1 VRHILFR
8 PGRRSDRGRPHQLVA
23 TADADVGML
32 LSHNPSPWGCR
43 RWTTT
48 SSSSVRVDGRIP
60 GWPPPT
66 TCWTSSPS
74 FPSTRRMSRP
84 PTCSPSSRHSGVP
97 RQDAR
102 VIRLEDREHGL
113 AVRTIK
119 RRLASV
125 WGLFAS
131 LVARGNAG
139 VTANPVPR
147 GQATRRAG
155 PRQLQDRADLLR
167 DAVHQLFRV
176 TRFRHQPATRARPM
190 PRHGTAT
197 CRRAAGGPSRVT
209 RRQTRCYT
217 GCANQPST

>member
-1 VRHILFR
+1 MYRGVRHILFR

-43 RWTTT
+43 RRTTT

-66 TCWTSSPS
+66 TCWASSPS

-102 VIRLEDREHGL
+102 VIRSEDREPVDE
-113 AVRTIK
+113 AV
-119 RRLASV
+119 LHCAD
-125 WGLFAS
+125 
-131 LVARGNAG
+131 
-139 VTANPVPR
+139 
-147 GQATRRAG
+147 
-155 PRQLQDRADLLR
+155 RQR
-167 DAVHQLFRV
+167 
-176 TRFRHQPATRARPM
+176 RARPKPELRQHLPLGGRGLDSHPLNPWWASACCPAARRRCSRD
-190 PRHGTAT
+190 PRGTAVKEPG
-197 CRRAAGGPSRVT
+197 RRSFGGGARVLYLSLIQLP
-209 RRQTRCYT
+209 R
-217 GCANQPST
+217 S